1 LIAIGQKWIEKVNDF
16 IPKCATGIAAEIPE
30 LQKFKIQD
38 RKERP
43 KEAPFMAMN
52 FKFLQRGI
60 EAESPAVRP

>member
-1 LIAIGQKWIEKVNDF
+1 MNF

-30 LQKFKIQD
+30 LKKFKIQD

-52 FKFLQRGI
+52 LIFQRGI

>member
-1 LIAIGQKWIEKVNDF
+1 LTAIGQKWIEKVNDF
-16 IPKCATGIAAEIPE
+16 IPKCATGIVAEIPE

-52 FKFLQRGI
+52 LIFAARN
-60 EAESPAVRP
+60 